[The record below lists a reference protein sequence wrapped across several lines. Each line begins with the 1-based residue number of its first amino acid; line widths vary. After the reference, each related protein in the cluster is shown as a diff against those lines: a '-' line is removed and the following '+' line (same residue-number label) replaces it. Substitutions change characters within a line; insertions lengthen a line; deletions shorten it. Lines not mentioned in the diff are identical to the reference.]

1 MTDCFTVSNS
11 CGSRCVLLLHLE
23 GEMTQQGAGLVPDDY
38 ILGHSP
44 EEHERLLRQG
54 RMLEPATRRVFHAI
68 GLQPGWTCLD
78 IGCGPGAIM
87 QLMGELAGPS
97 GEVTGIDRDAK
108 AGREAVE
115 RLQATGT
122 SR

>member
-1 MTDCFTVSNS
+1 
-11 CGSRCVLLLHLE
+11 
-23 GEMTQQGAGLVPDDY
+23 MTQQGARLVPDDY

-54 RMLEPATRRVFHAI
+54 RMQEPATRRGFHAV
-68 GLQPGWTCLD
+68 GMRPGWTCLD

-97 GEVTGIDRDAK
+97 GGGTGMHP
-108 AGREAVE
+108 EAQARTE
-115 RLQATGT
+115 ARRGLQANGK
-122 SR
+122 SVDPVREVAIEGPR